1 MKKFLMIDGSSLT
14 FRAFYAIR
22 NLSTQDGISTNAV
35 YGFLSMFY
43 SAMEKINPDYVFV
56 AFDKKGPT
64 FRTEE
69 YKEYKGTREKAPEEL
84 NPQFGI
90 LTDILDAM
98 NIKHLSMDKYEADDI
113 IGTLSKNWDG
123 ENLEKYLLT
132 GDRDYFQL
140 IDDNTKVLYTVKGIS
155 NLKIFDKNII
165 KEQYGISPKQLIDVK
180 GLMGD
185 TSDNIPGVPGIGE
198 KRALDLIKEYGS
210 IEGVYEN
217 IDKITAKKT
226 KENLVD
232 NEDLAYLSKRLG
244 TIYRDIDLDTDIL
257 SYEIKNPDKEKLA
270 EIFTRLEF
278 KGYLDKLG
286 LEREVKK
293 LELDY
298 EIVKDSF
305 DIDLGD
311 EIYFK
316 SFFETDKYIH
326 SDIKYLA
333 IKGKEKTVYIFNK
346 DNVHLLK
353 DIFESD
359 KKKYSFDIKEDIV
372 LLNKVGIEIADEYKD
387 IMMMEYLIDPSRTT
401 YTIQS
406 LLNKYLNL
414 DINTEEEV
422 FGKGAK
428 KKGLDEIPKKDL
440 YEYIATEI
448 ISLENIKDTVEEK
461 LAELNMQKLYEEIE
475 NEVIK
480 ILANMEIVG
489 VQLDDD
495 ILNELDG
502 EFSKRIENLQDK
514 IYTEAGESF
523 NINSPKQLGEILF
536 NKLKY
541 PVIKKN
547 KSGYSTSQEVLEKL
561 LDAGDIPG
569 FVLEYRSL
577 TKLKSTYI
585 DGLRDSAD
593 SDGRIRSTFRQN
605 NTATGRLSSQDPN
618 LQNIPI
624 RTDEGRLIRKAFVAK
639 EGYKLV
645 DADYSQIELRLLA
658 HLANDKNMIKAFEN
672 DLDIHASTAAEVFH
686 VDIKDVTSAQRSDAK
701 AVNFGIIYGIS
712 SFGLSQNLGI
722 SRKQAQEYIDKYMAS
737 YPEIDKYMEDI
748 VKDAKKKGFVET
760 ITHRRRMIPELN
772 SKNKNV
778 RGFGERIALNTPI
791 QGSAAD
797 IIKIAMIN
805 VYEELNRRQLDSKL
819 ILQIHDELIIEAKED
834 EVEEVIEL
842 MRNEMENT
850 IKLRVPLKVD
860 IKVGDTWYETH

>member
-217 IDKITAKKT
+217 IDKITAKKM

-406 LLNKYLNL
+406 ILNKYLNL

-448 ISLENIKDTVEEK
+448 ISLVNIKDTVEEK

-593 SDGRIRSTFRQN
+593 SDGRVRSTFRQN